1 MSSDSKNEH
10 GFLVDKFFELVKT
23 TTSMLWQFFWR
34 FLRLSSWCA
43 LDWCPFKSVCR
54 RWRRRSVSGKHSFR
68 FFLFRNKLVMLS
80 ENFVQ
85 LRMDR
90 NMTLINGSYWNFRL
104 QLSSAWFRTID
115 SFVLNKFEK
124 SFIKRLKSCSKV
136 SWSGGNS
143 TLISIALSLTCT
155 DQGLLTSYKS
165 NLKQKRSSK
174 AT

>member
-10 GFLVDKFFELVKT
+10 GFLVDKFSELVKT
-23 TTSMLWQFFWR
+23 TTSMLWQFF
-34 FLRLSSWCA
+34 LTV
-43 LDWCPFKSVCR
+43 FKTKLLVRTWLMSIQICLPPLTP
-54 RWRRRSVSGKHSFR
+54 SFR
-68 FFLFRNKLVMLS
+68 IFLFRNKLVMLS
-80 ENFVQ
+80 ENFFQ
-85 LRMDR
+85 RRMDR

-104 QLSSAWFRTID
+104 QLSSAWFRAID
-115 SFVLNKFEK
+115 SFLLNKFEK

-155 DQGLLTSYKS
+155 DQGLLTSHKS